1 MKRLCILFSL
11 VVALSFLNSCG
22 DPELPY
28 DLDSI
33 KHGALIDVSKV
44 AGSQQ
49 YIDYYNPAGN
59 LNIRIQT
66 VSHAEGDFDYLQLM
80 LVYNRGQANAIT
92 HIIEDNIKTIP
103 ADFTID
109 FTEILDL
116 LGKTDVQPGET
127 FDFTINVVLKSGFVI
142 YGWSTATGFNN
153 TQFAGFRVDGR
164 SYSSAAR
171 YSVQASFQYD
181 VWDSNVN
188 NFEVTE
194 VFSDGAEAI
203 YDVVVEHLA
212 ADDLPTGDDLPAGV
226 NPDNLRGL
234 LIHDLWV
241 TGSTTKVWVNID
253 NFSLVV
259 PNQNIYPNW
268 DATYGSVWFEDILPT
283 ANINTLTNVLEFNAE
298 PTLPE
303 SGLWWGGQATFTI
316 KIKDEV
322 KKGVQNNK
330 VKNVNFVER

>member
-11 VVALSFLNSCG
+11 VTALSFFNSCG

-28 DLDSI
+28 DIDSI
-33 KHGALIDVSKV
+33 RHGALIDVSKI

-49 YIDYYNPAGN
+49 YVDYYNPSGN
-59 LNIRIQT
+59 LNVRLQT
-66 VSHAEGDFDYLQLM
+66 VPHAEGDFDYLQLI
-80 LVYNRGQANAIT
+80 LVYNRGQANAET

-103 ADFTID
+103 VDFTID
-109 FTEILDL
+109 FTEILSI

-127 FDFTINVVLKSGFVI
+127 FDFTANVILKDGFII
-142 YGWSTATGFNN
+142 YGWSSATGFNN

-164 SYSSAAR
+164 PYSSAAR

-188 NFEVTE
+188 NFEALE
-194 VFSDGAEAI
+194 VFYDGAEAT
-203 YDVVVEHLA
+203 YDVTIEHLA

-226 NPDNLRGL
+226 NPENLRGL
-234 LIHDLWV
+234 LIHDLWS
-241 TGSTTKVWVNID
+241 TGSATKVWVNIE

-268 DATYGSVWFEDILPT
+268 NATYGSIWFEDALPT
-283 ANINTLTNVLEFNAE
+283 ASINTLTNVMEFTAE

-303 SGLWWGGQATFTI
+303 SGLWWGGAATFTI

-322 KKGVQNNK
+322 KGSVSSKK
-330 VKNVNFVER
+330 DMSLNFVEK